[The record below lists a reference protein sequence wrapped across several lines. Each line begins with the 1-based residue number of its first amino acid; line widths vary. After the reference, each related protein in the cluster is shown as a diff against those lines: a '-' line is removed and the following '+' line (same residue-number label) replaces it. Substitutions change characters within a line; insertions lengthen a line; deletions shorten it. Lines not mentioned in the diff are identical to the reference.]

1 MPLLLALLG
10 LFAFA
15 APASAQGRA
24 VSCGCYCGVVLSPPC
39 SDDACKT
46 ACGYGGGSSG
56 YSEPPMQGVKVG
68 TWTRHFARKHSE
80 HMQNCGKNPLCMLMG
95 TAATAIVMPIGLV
108 VDLPVFLF
116 KGLGYAAVGTGRG
129 LKAVG
134 RGVAAP
140 FKAKPKPVQIITEGP
155 PPQKPG
161 CAGMIPRQDAALAEL
176 ETDAESLNAA
186 IVQSQSDQG
195 VEAAKDAALEAVPLA
210 GKADAAVSA
219 HDFAVFLRD
228 FHRDTRRCVTA
239 GGGVDSFRACMDS
252 VNKAYGETLSKLIA
266 GARVEA
272 ARAALTAYAQKVV
285 EKTLPLV
292 EKAAACS
299 AR

>member
-1 MPLLLALLG
+1 MTLAAVLLLALL
-10 LFAFA
+10 AV
-15 APASAQGRA
+15 PASAQGRA

-39 SDDACKT
+39 SDDACKA

-80 HMQNCGKNPLCMLMG
+80 HMRNCGKNPLCMLMG
-95 TAATAIVMPIGLV
+95 TAASAVVMPIGLV

-134 RGVAAP
+134 RGLAAP
-140 FKAKPKPVQIITEGP
+140 FKAKPRPVRVITEAP

-161 CAGMIPRQDAALAEL
+161 CTGMIPRQDAALAEL
-176 ETDAESLNAA
+176 DADAEALNAA
-186 IVQSQSDQG
+186 IVKSQSDQG
-195 VEAAKDAALEAVPLA
+195 VEAVKDAALDAIPHA
-210 GKADAAVSA
+210 GKADAGVSA

-228 FHRDTRRCVTA
+228 FHRDTRRCVVA
-239 GGGVDSFRACMDS
+239 GDGVEAFRQCVDA
-252 VNKAYGETLSKLIA
+252 VNKAHGELLAKLLA

-272 ARAALTAYAQKVV
+272 ARDALAAYAKKVV

>member
-1 MPLLLALLG
+1 MATG
-10 LFAFA
+10 
-15 APASAQGRA
+15 AS
-24 VSCGCYCGVVLSPPC
+24 CI
-39 SDDACKT
+39 
-46 ACGYGGGSSG
+46 
-56 YSEPPMQGVKVG
+56 
-68 TWTRHFARKHSE
+68 
-80 HMQNCGKNPLCMLMG
+80 
-95 TAATAIVMPIGLV
+95 ATPIGLV

-140 FKAKPKPVQIITEGP
+140 FKAKPRPVQVITEGP

-161 CAGMIPRQDAALAEL
+161 CAGMIPCQDAALSDL
-176 ETDAESLNAA
+176 ETDAEAFNAA
-186 IVQSQSDQG
+186 VVQSQSDQG
-195 VEAAKDAALEAVPLA
+195 VEAAREAALQSVSMAAKV
-210 GKADAAVSA
+210 DAAVSA

-228 FHRDTRRCVTA
+228 FHRDTRRCVVA
-239 GGGVDSFRACMDS
+239 GDGAAAFRACVDA
-252 VNKAYGETLSKLIA
+252 VNKTYGETLSKLLA
-266 GARVEA
+266 AARVEA
-272 ARAALTAYAQKVV
+272 ARAALTAYTAKVV